1 MNICKYEK
9 AVDKTLQLQ
18 DNIFNFIEMVKSDD
32 WEERQSVNAQ
42 RAGGWWKPVGRS
54 C

>member
-1 MNICKYEK
+1 
-9 AVDKTLQLQ
+9 
-18 DNIFNFIEMVKSDD
+18 MVKSDD
-32 WEERQSVNAQ
+32 WDERQSVNAQ